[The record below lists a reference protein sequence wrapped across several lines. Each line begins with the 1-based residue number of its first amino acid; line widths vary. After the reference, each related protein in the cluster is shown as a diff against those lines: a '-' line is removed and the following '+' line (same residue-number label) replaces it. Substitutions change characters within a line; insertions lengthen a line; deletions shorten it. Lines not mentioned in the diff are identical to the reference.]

1 MLYCC
6 ACAAKA
12 QEGTEYRRRITE
24 LEEKVASQA
33 KEILRLEAE
42 KANIEEKSK
51 LDVRAQVAEAKF
63 TFLEQQMS
71 AARGSTSRVAPSPIT
86 PMPAL

>member
-1 MLYCC
+1 MCTE
-6 ACAAKA
+6 KA
-12 QEGTEYRRRITE
+12 REGTDYRKQIAQ
-24 LEEKVASQA
+24 LEEKVKSQE

-42 KANIEEKSK
+42 KSRIEENAR

-63 TFLEQQMS
+63 TFLEQQLS
-71 AARGSTSRVAPSPIT
+71 AARGFTSRAAPSPIT